1 MLNCRPI
8 TESAVRQL
16 CNRVKAI
23 LAEESNIVSVD
34 SPVYLAG
41 DVHGQFYDVKNLL
54 TKGGGVPASKFIM
67 IGDFVDRGYHSV
79 ETITLLFCL
88 KVMHP
93 TRIYLLRGNHESRNV
108 TMMYGF
114 LDEINKKY
122 GNSNCW
128 KYFYEAFDFLPLGS
142 IVNGNVL
149 CVHGGLSPDLPTID
163 QMRLLDRKQEIP
175 HEGPLA
181 DLMWSDPENI
191 ESWRRNSRGAG
202 WIFGHKVVD
211 QFNLLNEVNLIVRA
225 HQLVQEG
232 YIYWFNEQLVT
243 LWSAPNY
250 CYRMGN
256 KAALLHLDEYS
267 NRDFIIFETVEE
279 SSQSKHYRNLMPYF
293 L

>member
-1 MLNCRPI
+1 M
-8 TESAVRQL
+8 
-16 CNRVKAI
+16 VKGV

-34 SPVYLAG
+34 SPVNIAG
-41 DVHGQFYDVKNLL
+41 DVHGQFFDVKNLFE
-54 TKGGGVPASKFIM
+54 KGGNLPDNKFIM
-67 IGDFVDRGYHSV
+67 IGDFVDRGYNSV

-88 KVMHP
+88 KVKYP
-93 TRIYLLRGNHESRNV
+93 DRIYLLRGNHESRNI

-128 KYFYEAFDFLPLGS
+128 KYFYETFDFLPLGA
-142 IVNGNVL
+142 IVNGNIL

-175 HEGPLA
+175 NEGPMA

-191 ESWRRNSRGAG
+191 EAWRRNSRGAG

-211 QFNLLNEVNLIVRA
+211 HFNLLNDLNLIVRA

-232 YIYWFNEQLVT
+232 YVYWFNEQLVT

-250 CYRMGN
+250 CYRMNN
-256 KAALLHLDEYS
+256 KAALLHLDETGNKNY
-267 NRDFIIFETVEE
+267 IIFETV
-279 SSQSKHYRNLMPYF
+279 P
-293 L
+293 